1 MEAESNNNDLDADEP
16 ALKPKVITR
25 FAPNRQK
32 FEKEFAEI
40 KAQIDTAESQLQMAM
55 GSNSPQAR
63 LQAVK
68 EKREV
73 AQKRRKDIIGQLDDL
88 KKQIDTKR
96 DAASQ
101 LRSKLQYQSEEQIEQ
116 LARKLE
122 TQLQQHS
129 FRLSEERR
137 LVAEIDKLRR
147 SKKAVRQYNEAKD
160 ELNRLRESQQGLRLE
175 RDAISGQVGDF
186 RTQEDELHTTVRSNR
201 ELVENLKKEL
211 DVLHEKKRKKWAAF
225 KGDQAAYS
233 EYREQKRTEV
243 NKQRQQEKQA
253 FAQARAE
260 ERREQQNNVEPYE
273 VERQLCATL
282 LSYLGKIEAL
292 QTPCTPASCYSSLAS
307 TPMSPEEPK
316 TLPNVR
322 DDAEDSLSQG
332 MEALF
337 AGIPRKPSRKVRRS
351 GSRAGQ
357 MKKRP
362 VVLTPDLLEQFAK
375 VGVKPPVTSVEI
387 PVAIEAIKAQQKLYN
402 RMAAAELAAR
412 CQPPDTNEENQQAGE
427 EQRLPSRALTLT
439 LTKRSVSPSQISQN

>member
-25 FAPNRQK
+25 SAPNRQK

-73 AQKRRKDIIGQLDDL
+73 AQRRRKDIIGQLDDL

-282 LSYLGKIEAL
+282 LSYLV
-292 QTPCTPASCYSSLAS
+292 
-307 TPMSPEEPK
+307 SPEEPK

-387 PVAIEAIKAQQKLYN
+387 PVAIEAIKAQQKWYN

-412 CQPPDTNEENQQAGE
+412 CQPPDSNEENQPAGE

-439 LTKRSVSPSQISQN
+439 LTKRSVSPSQISQTNFASDLANCVVTVEHAST